1 MNVTIDLALALYLV
15 FVIPCTQLWR
25 SLRPKDGPKRPRSR
39 RYLST
44 IREIA
49 LLLLALA
56 AVCWWNGHTASDL
69 GVAAPT
75 SGAAFWSLLIAVAAL
90 PAAHFIGKIYERRTD
105 PAKHA
110 ASQRQLLD
118 NDMLPRT
125 AAELR
130 LFVAVSLFIGIG
142 WELLYRGFLMLALTP
157 WLGTWGALLAAAVA
171 YGAAHGYQSAGMFA
185 GSIVSALL
193 FTGGYALTG
202 SLWWLM
208 LIHVALPLA
217 APLYYYKI
225 MRDEAA
231 RASAGGSEQA
241 IRRAAA
247 IESRPG
253 M

>member
-1 MNVTIDLALALYLV
+1 MNSMIDITLALYLI
-15 FVIPCTQLWR
+15 VIVPGTQLWR
-25 SLRPKDGPKRPRSR
+25 SLRPKDGPKRSRSE
-39 RYLST
+39 RYVAT

-56 AVCWWNGHTASDL
+56 AVCWWNGRTASDL
-69 GVAAPT
+69 GVAAPA
-75 SGAAFWSLLIAVAAL
+75 SGAAFWALLIAVAAL
-90 PAAHFIGKIYERRTD
+90 PAAHFIGKIFERRMD
-105 PAKHA
+105 PARHA

-125 AAELR
+125 PAELR

-157 WLGTWGALLAAAVA
+157 WLGTWGALLLAAVA
-171 YGAAHGYQSAGMFA
+171 YGAAHGYQNPGQLAA
-185 GSIVSALL
+185 SIFSALL
-193 FTGGYALTG
+193 FTAGYVFTG

-208 LIHVALPLA
+208 LIHIALPLT

-231 RASAGGSEQA
+231 APKRMQLD
-241 IRRAAA
+241 
-247 IESRPG
+247 
-253 M
+253 